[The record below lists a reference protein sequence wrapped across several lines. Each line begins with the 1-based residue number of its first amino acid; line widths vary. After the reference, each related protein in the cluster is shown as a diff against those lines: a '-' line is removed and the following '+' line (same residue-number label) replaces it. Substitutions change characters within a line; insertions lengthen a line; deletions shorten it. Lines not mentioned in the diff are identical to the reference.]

1 MKQIPLGRAG
11 FTVSEWCLGTMTFGN
26 QTSEAEAHRQIDM
39 CLDAGIDFLDAA
51 EMYPVNPVSKETAG
65 LTERI
70 IGNWIEKT
78 GRRSDIRIATKA
90 AGPNEGF
97 VRDGAGYT
105 GKNLRETVEYS
116 LRKLKTDVID
126 LYQLHWPT
134 RGTYAFRRN
143 WTYDPSGQNRDET
156 IAHMDDILSVLKDL
170 VAEGKIRAFGLSN
183 ETTWGTCRW
192 IDRAEVT
199 GGPRVVSVQNEYSL
213 MCRHYDTD
221 MAEMSVNEDVLLL
234 AFSPL
239 AAGILTGKYL
249 DGQMPEGSRRSLVP
263 DMGGRVSPREGV
275 AARAYVDLAAKH
287 GLSPVHM
294 AMAWQTT
301 RPFAVCPIFG
311 ATSVAQLE
319 HILEG
324 VDVTLSD
331 EVLSD
336 IAATHKAYPMPY

>member
-1 MKQIPLGRAG
+1 MKQIPLGTAG
-11 FTVSEWCLGTMTFGN
+11 FTVSDWCLGTMTFGV
-26 QTSEAEAHRQIDM
+26 QTSEEEAHRQIDM

-51 EMYPVNPVSKETAG
+51 EIYPVNPVTKETAG

-78 GRRSDIRIATKA
+78 GRRSEIKVATKA
-90 AGPNEGF
+90 AGPNEGI
-97 VRDGAGYT
+97 VRDGEGYN
-105 GKNLRETVEYS
+105 GQNLRETVEYS

-143 WTYDPSGQNRDET
+143 WTYDPGGQDKAGT
-156 IAHMDDILSVLKDL
+156 LAHMDEVLGVLKDL

-183 ETTWGTCRW
+183 ETAWGTTRW
-192 IDRAEVT
+192 IDRAEAT
-199 GGPRVVSVQNEYSL
+199 GGPRVASVQNEYSL

-221 MAEMSVNEDVLLL
+221 MAEMSVNEDVILLS
-234 AFSPL
+234 FSPL

-249 DGQMPEGSRRSLVP
+249 DGQMPEGSRRSRVP
-263 DMGGRVSPREGV
+263 DMGGRVAPREAP

-287 GLSPVHM
+287 GLPPVHM
-294 AMAWQTT
+294 AMAWQKT

-311 ATSVAQLE
+311 ATTVAQLE
-319 HILEG
+319 HLLDG
-324 VDVTLSD
+324 RDVTLSD
-331 EVLSD
+331 DLLAE
-336 IAATHKAYPMPY
+336 IAATHKAHPMPY